1 MWSVCPPFRFFLR
14 CVKRVKPYMDRQQ
27 ICPLIWPITAYRL
40 VFHCLERKRAR
51 APRAPDPRVPSESV
65 ARPPRGSA
73 LSRRTRAPHRH
84 SHDHMNDSSL
94 WRDGSTRQLPRRSL
108 ARGSGRHKHCTC
120 RRGAVWLSAEGAG
133 RRSAKITP
141 GLSPSPPLS
150 SPPAPRATCGV
161 FAVLEPRTVSG
172 SGPAR

>member
-1 MWSVCPPFRFFLR
+1 MPLCALRARTRSVVCPFFFLDSAVRKKGNAVYGSATDLPAYLAHHSISTRFFT
-14 CVKRVKPYMDRQQ
+14 Y
-27 ICPLIWPITAYRL
+27 
-40 VFHCLERKRAR
+40 CLERKRAR

-133 RRSAKITP
+133 RRSAKAHRACHQALRSRLP
-141 GLSPSPPLS
+141 QPPQKKGS
-150 SPPAPRATCGV
+150 SRSA
-161 FAVLEPRTVSG
+161 
-172 SGPAR
+172 